1 MDPESLEITQNML
14 EEVVKGWTERRHQ
27 ACCQD
32 GGWCPLQTQKDQ
44 VWEIM
49 GLSGQKL
56 PSEQMDVL
64 GWSRR
69 CDIQTTL
76 KQGRRPKG
84 FGRGAVKAGVS
95 REGRARFQLE

>member
-1 MDPESLEITQNML
+1 MTVAGGSQICGQVDGSREFGDNKNML

-27 ACCQD
+27 ACRQD

-49 GLSGQKL
+49 ALSGQKL

-76 KQGRRPKG
+76 KPGRRH
-84 FGRGAVKAGVS
+84 
-95 REGRARFQLE
+95 

>member
-1 MDPESLEITQNML
+1 MDKLMDPESLEITKNML

-76 KQGRRPKG
+76 KQGRRH
-84 FGRGAVKAGVS
+84 
-95 REGRARFQLE
+95 